1 MGSLGNIRNT
11 TSVAFHEFPSLAPD
25 ESKLSPVGSL
35 GNIAPMSR
43 KDTHHVPHPK
53 ILEKAEEAFLKEG
66 HAIERALV
74 EKPRSAIQRF
84 PLIFTLL
91 GAFGLVRDVL
101 WV

>member
-1 MGSLGNIRNT
+1 
-11 TSVAFHEFPSLAPD
+11 
-25 ESKLSPVGSL
+25 
-35 GNIAPMSR
+35 MSR

-91 GAFGLVRDVL
+91 VAFGLVATFDGFEGVMDRMGL
-101 WV
+101 SQNPYLLLAIGIIILTFTGNLYKRLEG